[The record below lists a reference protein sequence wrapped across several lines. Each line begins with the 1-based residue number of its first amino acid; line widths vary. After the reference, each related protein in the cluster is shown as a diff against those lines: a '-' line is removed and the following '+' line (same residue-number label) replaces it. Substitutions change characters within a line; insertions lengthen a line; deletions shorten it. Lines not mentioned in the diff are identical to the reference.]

1 MQYPVQSGGVVAPKP
16 PHSLNSCAV
25 LPPEPPVLVSE
36 SHSGHCTDFLKVSP
50 FLCSHCQSS
59 DSHNFL
65 PGQGNESQQ
74 AATATCRISGTCCC
88 ERSAEVIPL
97 MRIFF
102 CTQSRF
108 SPSVIVYPAE
118 DPNSGLSVSPPK
130 PVNSRQAFTLSQPL

>member
-36 SHSGHCTDFLKVSP
+36 SHSGHCTDFLKVTP
-50 FLCSHCQSS
+50 FLCSHCESC

-74 AATATCRISGTCCC
+74 AATATCRISGTCYC
-88 ERSAEVIPL
+88 EHSAEVIPL
-97 MRIFF
+97 MTFF
-102 CTQSRF
+102 FARSLVFLPALSSTQPKIPTAASAFLPR
-108 SPSVIVYPAE
+108 
-118 DPNSGLSVSPPK
+118 NLSTAD
-130 PVNSRQAFTLSQPL
+130 RH